1 MRLTAFASAL
11 GFAAMLG
18 GAASAQSIPCGQHY
32 TIGSGD
38 TLQKV
43 TRLAYGAGKSY
54 HALYKANRDV
64 VGPNPSAIEIGMRIF
79 VPCLNGAQPAV
90 STSAS
95 TSTAASTT
103 SAVATASANT
113 TVARAVSAS
122 PSDALSANRRD
133 NRIRFVTASGF
144 APFTD
149 ADLQNGGMVTEL
161 VDLAMKRAV
170 RDDEYKIDFVNDWG
184 AHFSPLLED
193 GHYEFGFPWYR
204 PNCDVIEKLG
214 ENSQFRCRNLA
225 WSDPVFEQVIGYYM
239 RADDQ
244 SNPTTHAG
252 LFGRTF
258 CRPVGWATFMME
270 EKDLTPPRINIINP
284 ATAAE
289 CFEALLEGRADVV
302 VMASITADDTISKL
316 GATDLVAE
324 QARLSSIVKL
334 HVVTSIDNPDADR
347 LLGVLNEGIRS
358 IRSDG
363 KWFEVVQRHLI
374 AHARTLA
381 SN

>member
-1 MRLTAFASAL
+1 MRLTAVACAL
-11 GFAAMLG
+11 GVATLIG
-18 GAASAQSIPCGQHY
+18 SGAQAQSSIACGQHY
-32 TIGSGD
+32 TIASGD
-38 TLQKV
+38 TLQRV
-43 TRLAYGAGKSY
+43 TRRAYGDGRSY
-54 HALYKANRDV
+54 HFIYKANRDV
-64 VGPNPSAIEIGMRIF
+64 VGNNPSAIEIGMRIF
-79 VPCLNGAQPAV
+79 VPCDGQQPA
-90 STSAS
+90 
-95 TSTAASTT
+95 AA
-103 SAVATASANT
+103 AVATPAPAKPAPAA
-113 TVARAVSAS
+113 VAAVQPAAAS
-122 PSDALSANRRD
+122 PSGAFSANRRD
-133 NRIRFVTASGF
+133 NRIRFVTANGF

-149 ADLQNGGMVTEL
+149 DDLQNGGMVTEL
-161 VDLAMKRAV
+161 VDLAMKRTV
-170 RDDEYKIDFVNDWG
+170 RDDQYKIDFVNDWG

-270 EKDLTPPRINIINP
+270 EKDLTPPRITMITP
-284 ATAAE
+284 STAAE

-316 GATDLVAE
+316 GAGELVAE

-334 HVVTSIDNPDADR
+334 HVVTSIDNPDKDR
-347 LLGVLNEGIRS
+347 LMAVLNEGIQS

-381 SN
+381 